1 MPLLET
7 QPGALSN
14 TYARALFE
22 LALQQGGQERAEE
35 ISGELED
42 IVELTR
48 SDARF
53 NEFLASRVLGLR
65 ERDRSI
71 EAIFSGRCSPLV
83 LNFLRLLNRKRRLGY
98 LPPMAQAF
106 DRLVQEQFG
115 RVEVDVFTP
124 APIDDAQ
131 LRSIRDRLASA
142 LGKEPVIH
150 PYTDP
155 GMIGGIKLRIG
166 DQLID
171 ASVSARLR
179 QMRDRLGTSGGSIV
193 RGRSAEMIDDREG

>member
-7 QPGALSN
+7 QPDAVAK

-22 LALQQGGQERAEE
+22 LALQQGGRERAEE
-35 ISGELED
+35 VYGELED
-42 IVELTR
+42 IVELAR
-48 SDARF
+48 ADGRF
-53 NEFLASRVLGLR
+53 NEFLASRVLGVR
-65 ERDRSI
+65 ERDRSL
-71 EAIFSGRCSPLV
+71 ETIFSGRCSPMV
-83 LNFLRLLNRKRRLGY
+83 LNFLRLLNRKNRLSH
-98 LPPMAQAF
+98 LPPIVEAF
-106 DRLVQEQFG
+106 DKLVQEQFG

-131 LRSIRDRLASA
+131 LRSIRDRLAAA
-142 LGKEPVIH
+142 LGKDPVIH

-155 GMIGGIKLRIG
+155 TMIGGVKLRIG

-179 QMRDRLGTSGGSIV
+179 QMRERLSSSGGAIV
-193 RGRSAEMIDDREG
+193 RGRSAELLDDHEG